1 MSWDPLAWAATT
13 GVPAGTPNTVPPPPP
28 MPEGGVIAIERE
40 AWLARVQPTAAI
52 GTVELELRAGGWT
65 LGPLPE
71 NAERLPLVSAIAT
84 DQSSLA
90 GSGAGFAT
98 RRYDESSQGTR
109 VRIQPLPAAQ
119 AGCAIL
125 LPDFAQGLAALRQLS
140 QQGQLPAE
148 AILLDRAATDL
159 WLGAAE
165 IGPSTATLLRPAD
178 ALLLMIG
185 IGPSGKAAE
194 RIARAAASLTD
205 LGAETLGQDVAQA
218 WAATRDRVV
227 TAAPTL
233 LGAGWDFERREARR
247 TWNEPVVDP
256 RQEGSW
262 VGLEAPGAD
271 AHSVL
276 LRARR
281 LSAAA

>member
-1 MSWDPLAWAATT
+1 
-13 GVPAGTPNTVPPPPP
+13 

-262 VGLEAPGAD
+262 VGLEATGAD